1 MAQISDERILELQKI
16 IKEEY
21 GREVTVAEARSIGNT
36 LVDYFDLLAKIY
48 HRMKTKE

>member
-1 MAQISDERILELQKI
+1 MKQISKELNLELQKI

-21 GREVTVAEARSIGNT
+21 GEDLSFTEINKIADG

-48 HRMKTKE
+48 YKHENEK